1 MRDNNSSKKTFN
13 QEFHLTEKLF
23 FTYAVQQPEVHH
35 RTGSTSVLKQI
46 SLLLCS
52 VPAAVGK
59 YYNFLPS
66 YHNLLIYR
74 TTKKKTLRRE
84 FSYLGIVSQG
94 KKTYFRIIT
103 NRRLKKNKKLIID

>member
-1 MRDNNSSKKTFN
+1 M
-13 QEFHLTEKLF
+13 TEKLF

-74 TTKKKTLRRE
+74 TTEEKKKLRRDDDT
-84 FSYLGIVSQG
+84 FPARRG
-94 KKTYFRIIT
+94 TIT
-103 NRRLKKNKKLIID
+103 LYQQEEVP